1 MSFLP
6 RPPLSSCSRVI
17 GHVLSNAFPCKL
29 HFPDSHHLA
38 SGRNQPMEDTRRLEG
53 RMEGETSA
61 FLTLFLCHGEGTSR
75 SHCISSTIP
84 APNCQDDP
92 PKSWPPQCRT
102 PPCPTPLLP
111 APQNYHCGSTT
122 SSLVPL
128 ARGGSNCF
136 LYLLICVASPSPV
149 WLFNSSKHSVSHFL

>member
-1 MSFLP
+1 MPFLP

-75 SHCISSTIP
+75 SHCVSSTIP

-102 PPCPTPLLP
+102 PILPPHPPPPLSTKLSLWLYHLLPCPSSQGWEQLL
-111 APQNYHCGSTT
+111 
-122 SSLVPL
+122 SLFAHLCCLTFPRL
-128 ARGGSNCF
+128 AF
-136 LYLLICVASPSPV
+136 Q
-149 WLFNSSKHSVSHFL
+149 FF